1 MSNDVR
7 RMMTTPLSDSDLKK
21 ILGDDIKIIIH
32 SSLSNVS
39 NLRDILTK
47 DRDCMV
53 ILYEQKRLSG
63 HWTCLTREGDIFT
76 FFDPYG
82 IAPDNELKWLN
93 MAQRYKLHED
103 VPYLSNLLN
112 SEQYVY
118 NKIDFQQNDSRIET
132 CGDHVCSFLYHFL
145 NENMDLKQYQ
155 EYMKDLKKRM
165 GQPYDYIVADFIL
178 RELQSQ

>member
-1 MSNDVR
+1 MSNDIR

-21 ILGDDIKIIIH
+21 ILGDDINIIIY

-93 MAQRYKLHED
+93 MAQR
-103 VPYLSNLLN
+103 
-112 SEQYVY
+112 
-118 NKIDFQQNDSRIET
+118 
-132 CGDHVCSFLYHFL
+132 
-145 NENMDLKQYQ
+145 
-155 EYMKDLKKRM
+155 
-165 GQPYDYIVADFIL
+165 
-178 RELQSQ
+178 